1 MHQFFLLSF
10 LDLKKEKRKEKKK
23 LLIEFVESNT
33 RIGQM
38 KQTSIIEL
46 TFALEWGSAC
56 M

>member
-1 MHQFFLLSF
+1 MHQFFF
-10 LDLKKEKRKEKKK
+10 IKFFGHKKREREK

-46 TFALEWGSAC
+46 TLALELGLVC

>member
-1 MHQFFLLSF
+1 M
-10 LDLKKEKRKEKKK
+10 KRET
-23 LLIEFVESNT
+23 LIEFVESNT

-46 TFALEWGSAC
+46 TVALELGLVC